1 MALESPYSSE
11 READRAAA
19 NYQGSRQQDGGG
31 GDQQQGSGREGGGSK
46 SPGGQSP
53 LNGAIDA
60 PREVKQGEAFAAVGA
75 LENPKQENVSG
86 TIIFGVSDGQG
97 KYFPL
102 GRKQFSLQPGASSPK
117 EFQVPRGATSE
128 VPAGSRD
135 FALIADSGRYSGVV
149 AKTGVNVQQGEGGGQ
164 GRGRG
169 GQGDGRGEGG
179 SGRGSGSSKWGEAQ
193 HVQELPYGWHLYAQE
208 HGSKDKTR
216 YIIAAKNSN
225 GEVIYLDKDGS
236 VTNSPA
242 YFTSAQEVQ
251 SALEAYAKRVENGN
265 VPEENQPDPTQSRP
279 SPGQVTQAANQ
290 QDGGVGSLLS
300 PVLGPA
306 GEGFGI
312 PHIAALLVVGGV
324 IWWLYRRRGRLSQRQ
339 AYWLYA
345 FVIVALI
352 NHAWGVV

>member
-1 MALESPYSSE
+1 MALETPYSSQN
-11 READRAAA
+11 EADRAAA
-19 NYQGSRQQDGGG
+19 NYLAGGGG
-31 GDQQQGSGREGGGSK
+31 GDDGDGGRQQEDDREGGGSED
-46 SPGGQSP
+46 PNGQSP

-60 PREVKQGEAFAAVGA
+60 PGQVAQGEAFAAVGA
-75 LENPKQENVSG
+75 LENPMRENVSG
-86 TIIFGVSDGQG
+86 TVIFGVSDGEG

-102 GRKQFSLQPGASSPK
+102 ARKQFSLQPGGSVGK
-117 EFQVPRGATSE
+117 EFQVSRGATRE
-128 VPAGSRD
+128 VPAGNRD
-135 FALIADSGRYSGVV
+135 FALLADAGRSSGLVT
-149 AKTGVNVQQGEGGGQ
+149 KTSVEVQQAAGQKDRGQ
-164 GRGRG
+164 GR
-169 GQGDGRGEGG
+169 DGRGRDGG
-179 SGRGSGSSKWGEAQ
+179 SGRGSGDSAWGEAQ

-324 IWWLYRRRGRLSQRQ
+324 VWWLYRRRGRLSQRQ

-345 FVIVALI
+345 AVIVAII